1 MLLADDET
9 QAGMVKGVEAG
20 EDQEV
25 NVRSTDRCMN
35 KHHLTVAR
43 GKQSK
48 RLTKSLLGSSSLATG
63 IKAWSAITPKAVCDL
78 SHDDGPR
85 YRGRLW
91 WPYGRER
98 RGCACASMC
107 WAEMF

>member
-9 QAGMVKGVEAG
+9 QAGMVEGVEAG

-25 NVRSTDRCMN
+25 IVRSTDRCMI
-35 KHHLTVAR
+35 KHHLKVAR

-48 RLTKSLLGSSSLATG
+48 RFTKGLLGHLSLATG
-63 IKAWSAITPKAVCDL
+63 IKAWTAITPKAVCDL

-85 YRGRLW
+85 
-91 WPYGRER
+91 
-98 RGCACASMC
+98 
-107 WAEMF
+107 